1 MLSPSLSAP
10 RPVADAAHVAA
21 PPVPATFR
29 VSLSL
34 TGLSLAAGVLVL
46 IFRAKGV
53 HMTWPAGQPYASAI
67 ILAPAAAF
75 AALATVPFARAL
87 YTGVAFSSA
96 LVAFGLAITDLLYF
110 ASNLHR

>member
-1 MLSPSLSAP
+1 MQSPSLSAP
-10 RPVADAAHVAA
+10 RPVDHAAYVAA

-34 TGLSLAAGVLVL
+34 TGLSLAAGIVVM
-46 IFRAKGV
+46 IFRVKGV
-53 HMTWPAGQPYASAI
+53 HMTWPAGQPYAGAL

-75 AALATVPFARAL
+75 AALATIPFVRAL
-87 YTGVAFSSA
+87 YTGVAFSGA
-96 LVAFGLAITDLLYF
+96 LVAFGLAIANLTYF

>member
-1 MLSPSLSAP
+1 MQSPSLSAP
-10 RPVADAAHVAA
+10 RHVADAAHVAA

-34 TGLSLAAGVLVL
+34 TGLSLAAGVLVQ
-46 IFRAKGV
+46 IFRLKGV

-75 AALATVPFARAL
+75 AALATVPFARAR
-87 YTGVAFSSA
+87 YTGVAFSGA
-96 LVAFGLAITDLLYF
+96 LVALGLAIADLTYF